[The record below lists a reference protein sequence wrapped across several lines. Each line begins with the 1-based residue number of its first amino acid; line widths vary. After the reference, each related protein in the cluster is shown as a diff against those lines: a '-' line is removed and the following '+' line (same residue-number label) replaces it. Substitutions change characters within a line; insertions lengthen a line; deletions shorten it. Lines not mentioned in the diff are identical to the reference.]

1 VLIVSG
7 VIVGPQVLDLA
18 EPESIELLS
27 NVGQGFLFLLA
38 GYELE
43 LALFRQRA
51 GKLAVIAWVASAVLA
66 GVLVGLLASMGL
78 VCAFVPVA
86 LGLTTTALGTLLP
99 RHRRSTHS
107 GPGARSAS
115 HSRFRAS
122 TKPSQPTNRSS
133 VPSSMRRS
141 PLTGS
146 RQSSSWSWTV
156 SSRFLSPVAAS
167 SIGIDGIPVR
177 RSVASGRSPKSFPEL
192 SRRSSSGR
200 GDLTS
205 AVARRIRT
213 SSS

>member
-1 VLIVSG
+1 MSW
-7 VIVGPQVLDLA
+7 
-18 EPESIELLS
+18 SW
-27 NVGQGFLFLLA
+27 
-38 GYELE
+38 
-43 LALFRQRA
+43 ALFRQRV

-78 VCAFVPVA
+78 IRAFVPVA

-115 HSRFRAS
+115 HSRFSAS

-146 RQSSSWSWTV
+146 RSSSSWSWTV
-156 SSRFLSPVAAS
+156 SSRFLPPVAAS
-167 SIGIDGIPVR
+167 SIGTDGIRVHR
-177 RSVASGRSPKSFPEL
+177 FVASGGSPKSFPEL

-200 GDLTS
+200 GEPNIRRGETDQDFLVMMGVCVLS
-205 AVARRIRT
+205 DPRPGAVAPSLAFLACPRRPER
-213 SSS
+213 